1 MSNQNKKELGNN
13 GEKIACLFLESK
25 GYKIV
30 AKNYRGSRKEI
41 DIIAQ
46 KDGCI
51 IFAEV
56 KTRSS
61 ASFGTPSESVD
72 IRKQRHI
79 ISTAKRFMLG
89 NNSYSELQ
97 PRFDVIEIYRDNRT
111 GKDYVRHIECA
122 FITNEENNRG

>member
-1 MSNQNKKELGNN
+1 MKQNNKELGNS
-13 GEKIACLFLESK
+13 GENTARLFLESK
-25 GYKIV
+25 GYKII
-30 AKNYRGSRKEI
+30 AKNYRGNKKEI

-46 KDGCI
+46 KDGHI

-61 ASFGTPSESVD
+61 ANFGTPSESVD

-79 ISTAKRFMLG
+79 ISAAKSFIA
-89 NNSYSELQ
+89 YSGGLYAEFQ
-97 PRFDVIEIYRDNRT
+97 PRFDVIEIYRDNRA
-111 GKDYVRHIECA
+111 GKDYVRHIKGA